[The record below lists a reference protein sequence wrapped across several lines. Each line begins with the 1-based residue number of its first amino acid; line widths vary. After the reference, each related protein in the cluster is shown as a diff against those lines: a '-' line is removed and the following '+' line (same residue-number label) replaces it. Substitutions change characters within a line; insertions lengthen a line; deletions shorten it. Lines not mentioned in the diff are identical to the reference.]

1 MHKWLIYHTCILSE
15 TACIFVLIN
24 INFLTYFLVLTKSF
38 AIILTASWSLKT
50 TGNVTS
56 IILGRGGLCRGE
68 ILGKGVCIPPPPL
81 PYLNAHLIHFLI
93 AYFYN
98 KPTMVNCKILSN
110 SELYTI
116 KKLKQNKN
124 RVYKIK
130 DLYKTYLCIIL
141 NTICPCFAIFFISAI
156 IFFS

>member
-38 AIILTASWSLKT
+38 AIIFTASWSLKT
-50 TGNVTS
+50 TGNVKS
-56 IILGRGGLCRGE
+56 IILGQGGLCRGE
-68 ILGKGVCIPPPPL
+68 ILGKGVCIPPPPSTIFECTFNSL
-81 PYLNAHLIHFLI
+81 FI

-130 DLYKTYLCIIL
+130 DLYKIYCI
-141 NTICPCFAIFFISAI
+141 
-156 IFFS
+156 